1 MAIFTSS
8 NALRTTEIQN
18 VRNIGIAAHID
29 AGKTTLTERILFTT
43 GKKHKIGEVDDG
55 TAEMDWMVQER
66 ERGVTITAAAT
77 TCFWQDCALHLIDTP
92 GHVDFTVEVERSLR
106 VLDGAIALFCA
117 VGGVE
122 PQSENVWHQAERYGV
137 PRIAFVN
144 KMDRVGA
151 NFARTLEMMQERLGA
166 NPLPLQLP
174 IGAENDFAG
183 IADLLTQKALYWN
196 AADLGQ
202 TYQKVDIDNVDVGL
216 GISPASG
223 EYAIRRGEF
232 DEVFTYPNAMRL
244 TEKLHEEI
252 ARAREHLCES
262 VAAEDDALLEK
273 YFAGEELTHAEL
285 LAGIRTATQNG
296 TLVPVLCGSAL
307 KNIGVQPLL
316 DAIINFLPSPI
327 DAPPIEGTIIK
338 RNPVGAVS
346 NRATEKVDIDNVDV
360 GSTKKAVI
368 APTHP
373 SERNAIDRKPFSALA
388 FKVISHPTVDKLVYC
403 RIYSGTLTRGEVVLN
418 VSTGKRERVNRILQ
432 MHANKEAVCDT
443 AFAGDIV
450 ALVGMKHT
458 KTGDTLTAPA
468 HPILLASIDFPPP
481 VISIAIEPERA
492 SDADALEET
501 LQKLMDEDP
510 TFTVGIDKETGQR
523 IISGMGE
530 LHLEIL
536 TDRMLREFGVNA
548 RVSQLQVAYRETV
561 STAAA
566 ARGTHIHKTD
576 TGSGEEGIYGDV
588 ALTVEPLAR
597 GEGFQFADNTDETQV
612 PRAYVPSIENA
623 LRRAM
628 DSGALIGYP
637 LQDIKVTLTGGS
649 THPTDS
655 SEIAFEAAAVLA
667 FEKAVRKANPL
678 LLEPIM
684 QCHVT
689 VPDAHVGKVIGDLN
703 ARRAQIHESETA
715 QETFTIIKAQIP
727 LAETFQYT
735 TALRSMTQGRG
746 AFTLEFSHYD
756 VVPKSFFCRSQGV
769 R

>member
-1 MAIFTSS
+1 M
-8 NALRTTEIQN
+8 
-18 VRNIGIAAHID
+18 
-29 AGKTTLTERILFTT
+29 
-43 GKKHKIGEVDDG
+43 
-55 TAEMDWMVQER
+55 
-66 ERGVTITAAAT
+66 
-77 TCFWQDCALHLIDTP
+77 
-92 GHVDFTVEVERSLR
+92 
-106 VLDGAIALFCA
+106 
-117 VGGVE
+117 
-122 PQSENVWHQAERYGV
+122 
-137 PRIAFVN
+137 
-144 KMDRVGA
+144 
-151 NFARTLEMMQERLGA
+151 
-166 NPLPLQLP
+166 
-174 IGAENDFAG
+174 
-183 IADLLTQKALYWN
+183 
-196 AADLGQ
+196 
-202 TYQKVDIDNVDVGL
+202 
-216 GISPASG
+216 
-223 EYAIRRGEF
+223 
-232 DEVFTYPNAMRL
+232 
-244 TEKLHEEI
+244 
-252 ARAREHLCES
+252 
-262 VAAEDDALLEK
+262 
-273 YFAGEELTHAEL
+273 
-285 LAGIRTATQNG
+285 
-296 TLVPVLCGSAL
+296 
-307 KNIGVQPLL
+307 
-316 DAIINFLPSPI
+316 
-327 DAPPIEGTIIK
+327 
-338 RNPVGAVS
+338 
-346 NRATEKVDIDNVDV
+346 
-360 GSTKKAVI
+360 
-368 APTHP
+368 
-373 SERNAIDRKPFSALA
+373 
-388 FKVISHPTVDKLVYC
+388 
-403 RIYSGTLTRGEVVLN
+403 
-418 VSTGKRERVNRILQ
+418 NRILQ

-588 ALTVEPLAR
+588 ALTVEPLTR

-649 THPTDS
+649 THPTDA

>member
-1 MAIFTSS
+1 MARDTP
-8 NALRTTEIQN
+8 IQN
-18 VRNIGIAAHID
+18 VRNMGIAAHID
-29 AGKTTLTERILFTT
+29 AGKTTMSERILFTT

-174 IGAENDFAG
+174 IGAGNDFAG
-183 IADLLTQKALYWN
+183 ITDLLTQKALYWN

-202 TYQKVDIDNVDVGL
+202 TYREADI
-216 GISPASG
+216 PP
-223 EYAIRRGEF
+223 E
-232 DEVFTYPNAMRL
+232 
-244 TEKLHEEI
+244 LHEEI

-327 DAPPIEGTIIK
+327 DVPPIEGKIIK
-338 RNPVGAVS
+338 GTGPAKAETAT
-346 NRATEKVDIDNVDV
+346 RAAEDT
-360 GSTKKAVI
+360 A
-368 APTHP
+368 
-373 SERNAIDRKPFSALA
+373 PFSALA

-443 AFAGDIV
+443 ASAGDIV

-530 LHLEIL
+530 LHLDIL

-561 STAAA
+561 STAATE
-566 ARGTHIHKTD
+566 RGTHIHKTD
-576 TGSGEEGIYGDV
+576 EEGIYGDV
-588 ALTVEPLAR
+588 VLTVEPLAR

-612 PRAYVPSIENA
+612 PRPYVPSIENA

-649 THPTDS
+649 THPTDA

-667 FEKAVRKANPL
+667 FENAVRKASPL

-684 QCHVT
+684 QSHVT

-756 VVPKSFFCRSQGV
+756 VVPKSLMPH
-769 R
+769 